1 MGFPMTP
8 QVSHPGSEKRHG
20 AELRL
25 LEADTLRGRMLPK
38 QQQQQPRITS
48 VSGDSAVPSLAGT
61 IEEVRGRMESVN
73 HRLGRIDVQL
83 HELDLSG
90 DVASGGGGGGGGVGG
105 GRGYSHSAAS
115 ASPAVDYIL
124 RQVATDT
131 SLPLPP
137 PPAHALAAASQP
149 QPAASATAGLSLA
162 SSYQPQPQSQPQPQ
176 HARSPSQA
184 ATAAETEPL
193 VPIGA
198 SATRSAFPRGR
209 NQVLSSAVTGL
220 SEHLPSPGAEGERPG
235 MSGVMSEVSDDAECF
250 PLDFPPP
257 IVSSALA
264 SPQPIHLRHRSGR
277 GAPIIPQFSEERDA
291 AVPPPAAASTLHQ
304 HRGHSS
310 SVHRHHSHP
319 FFGDDDNDA
328 HDVSPPRFSTSPAVA
343 AAAARSVSTTSNHHP
358 VPRLPSRHGSRSRH
372 GLPSAHRDARFSVAA
387 SPHVRAEP
395 ASFPRSLQAHEA
407 AFATDERPPA
417 AAAVPA
423 AYRPVSRLPS
433 HDPPSQRSHRV
444 PSEPQHSQSAW
455 VSGAFGASPQQPQT
469 QASCHAASVRVP
481 LGDMTVTENT
491 ALGSGGGSGAVA
503 QDASTALQI
512 QQLRQHML
520 ISKQHAISDQ
530 QWSHQRR
537 LESVIK
543 KQHEQ
548 IKVLERRQRETD
560 EVLSALQRQTHTKML
575 A

>member
-1 MGFPMTP
+1 
-8 QVSHPGSEKRHG
+8 
-20 AELRL
+20 
-25 LEADTLRGRMLPK
+25 MLPR
-38 QQQQQPRITS
+38 QQQQRQPRIAS
-48 VSGDSAVPSLAGT
+48 ASGDSAVPSLAGT

-90 DVASGGGGGGGGVGG
+90 DVAGGGGGGGVGVGG
-105 GRGYSHSAAS
+105 GRGYSHSVAS

-124 RQVATDT
+124 RQVATDA
-131 SLPLPP
+131 SPPLPP
-137 PPAHALAAASQP
+137 PPAYALAAAASQP
-149 QPAASATAGLSLA
+149 QPPTASAASATAGLSLA
-162 SSYQPQPQSQPQPQ
+162 SSYQPQPQPPQLQ

-220 SEHLPSPGAEGERPG
+220 SEHLPSPGVEGARPG
-235 MSGVMSEVSDDAECF
+235 ISGVMSEVSDDTECF

-264 SPQPIHLRHRSGR
+264 SPQPSHLRHRSGR
-277 GAPIIPQFSEERDA
+277 GAPIIPQLSEERDA
-291 AVPPPAAASTLHQ
+291 VVPPPAAAATLHQ

-310 SVHRHHSHP
+310 SAHRHHSHP
-319 FFGDDDNDA
+319 FFGDDDA
-328 HDVSPPRFSTSPAVA
+328 HDVSPPRFSASPAVATA
-343 AAAARSVSTTSNHHP
+343 AAAARSVSAASNHHP
-358 VPRLPSRHGSRSRH
+358 VPRLPSRHGSHGRH
-372 GLPSAHRDARFSVAA
+372 GLPSAHRDARFSVAS
-387 SPHVRAEP
+387 SPQMRAEP
-395 ASFPRSLQAHEA
+395 ASFPRAPHNG
-407 AFATDERPPA
+407 AFAATDERPPA
-417 AAAVPA
+417 AAPIPA

-433 HDPPSQRSHRV
+433 HDPPSQRSHRP
-444 PSEPQHSQSAW
+444 PSEPRHSHGAW
-455 VSGAFGASPQQPQT
+455 VSGAFGASPQPQPQ
-469 QASCHAASVRVP
+469 AGCHAASVRVP
-481 LGDMTVTENT
+481 LGDMTVEENT
-491 ALGSGGGSGAVA
+491 ALGSGGGGGGGAA
-503 QDASTALQI
+503 AATQDASTALQI

-520 ISKQHAISDQ
+520 LSKQHAISDQ